1 MTGYGSRPSD
11 GLPGGISFEQE
22 LVDALNDFANTSP
35 APSFD
40 ATGIQRRARRKRAG
54 LIATVAAVVAVAG
67 GGTALATVAT
77 SGSSTSTPAAAATDA
92 TTVLLS
98 GKRIDLTGMD
108 SVSGESILL
117 KSRLKIGT
125 VTKTSTPTCKPNSV
139 IGVSPHSPQ
148 SVAPGDTID
157 LTICATP

>member
-77 SGSSTSTPAAAATDA
+77 SGSSTSTPAAATDA

-98 GKRIDLTGMD
+98 GKRIDLTGLD
-108 SVSGESILL
+108 SVSGKSILL
-117 KSRLKIGT
+117 KSGLKIGT
-125 VTKTSTPTCKPNSV
+125 VTNTSTPTCKPNSV

-148 SVAPGDTID
+148 IVSPGDTID